1 MKVLHTALL
10 AAVLS
15 ALAPGKSE
23 AGLLL
28 SAWLDGKQEG
38 LDSVK
43 AKGVVGIKL
52 NDAMDSAQV
61 YGAFNNLSG
70 PITSAH
76 LHAGPRGIN
85 GPPAVTITG
94 WLKGNS
100 IATTW
105 GPIARS
111 TVDSLLRGLFY
122 VNVHTAAHPN
132 GEIRGQVELERD
144 LQFTAEIKGRF
155 EKDSVATA
163 AEGIGFFQLSA
174 DDSTLSTWVV
184 YRYPVE
190 DEADTLTM
198 AHFHIGPKGE
208 NGPVAIDLT
217 ADTSAGF
224 MMAKKSLTS
233 PMNGI
238 TSAAFLDSLKKG
250 SVYINFHSKKHA
262 GGLMRGQ
269 LTASQERFFPSILK
283 GNTAGVPPKGLAI
296 TYLSDDGKMLWVRA
310 SYTGLTG
317 SVTAAH
323 LHKGTPVVVPIDSAM
338 ISATGIAAEI
348 PLDAVPT
355 AGFTAAGFI
364 ADLMMGSIYL
374 NVHTVANPG
383 GEISGALKL
392 PARIGSAFSL
402 EGAQEVPAV
411 ATKAFGAG
419 VVSMDQDSLN
429 VRYALVADSL
439 DSIFTMA
446 HFHKQAAGASGGVVF
461 DIGKSF
467 AMNGDSMS
475 GLWAN
480 ALWTPRNTPNP
491 FTKALASSLL
501 ADSLYVNIHTARNA
515 GGAIRGQI
523 MDRKAVPVAIFGRMP
538 KARAGFASLIPL
550 SGGKAIR
557 FQGEPGRT
565 LAVRVVAMNG
575 KVLEEKSVKLNA
587 AGASAA
593 MELNRLRQ
601 GLYGV
606 IWEDKGQQASAK
618 FLRR

>member
-1 MKVLHTALL
+1 MFPPGTAQFTFQPHTGPGPIQGGDMKVLRTALL
-10 AAVLS
+10 AAGLLAS
-15 ALAPGKSE
+15 APGKPE

-52 NDAMDSAQV
+52 NDAMDSALV

-76 LHAGPRGIN
+76 LHAGVRGIN
-85 GPPAVTITG
+85 GPPVVTITG

-105 GPIARS
+105 APIARS

-184 YRYPVE
+184 YRYPAE

-198 AHFHIGPKGE
+198 AHFHVGPKGE

-348 PLDAVPT
+348 PRGGIHRRSDDGLDLLERAYRGESGRRDQRPPEAARAHRLGLQ
-355 AGFTAAGFI
+355 AGRRAG
-364 ADLMMGSIYL
+364 S
-374 NVHTVANPG
+374 PG
-383 GEISGALKL
+383 GRDQGFRRGRGLHGSGQPERALCGGGGQ
-392 PARIGSAFSL
+392 PGFGFHPGAF
-402 EGAQEVPAV
+402 P
-411 ATKAFGAG
+411 
-419 VVSMDQDSLN
+419 
-429 VRYALVADSL
+429 
-439 DSIFTMA
+439 
-446 HFHKQAAGASGGVVF
+446 
-461 DIGKSF
+461 
-467 AMNGDSMS
+467 
-475 GLWAN
+475 
-480 ALWTPRNTPNP
+480 
-491 FTKALASSLL
+491 
-501 ADSLYVNIHTARNA
+501 
-515 GGAIRGQI
+515 
-523 MDRKAVPVAIFGRMP
+523 
-538 KARAGFASLIPL
+538 
-550 SGGKAIR
+550 
-557 FQGEPGRT
+557 
-565 LAVRVVAMNG
+565 
-575 KVLEEKSVKLNA
+575 
-587 AGASAA
+587 
-593 MELNRLRQ
+593 
-601 GLYGV
+601 
-606 IWEDKGQQASAK
+606 
-618 FLRR
+618 

>member
-1 MKVLHTALL
+1 MKVLRTALL
-10 AAVLS
+10 AAGLL
-15 ALAPGKSE
+15 ALAPGKPA

-28 SAWLDGKQEG
+28 SAWLDGGQAG

-52 NDAMDSAQV
+52 NDAMDSALV
-61 YGAFNNLSG
+61 YGAFNNLTG

-76 LHAGPRGIN
+76 FHPGKRGID
-85 GPPAVTITG
+85 GPPAITITG

-100 IATTW
+100 IASTW
-105 GPIARS
+105 APIPRS

-122 VNVHTAAHPN
+122 INVHTAAHPN

-144 LQFTAEIKGRF
+144 MQFSAEIRGRF

-184 YRYPVE
+184 YRYPAE
-190 DEADTLTM
+190 EEADTLTM

-217 ADTSAGF
+217 ADTSAGY
-224 MMAKKSLTS
+224 MMAGKSLVS

-238 TSAAFLDSLKKG
+238 TSAAFIDSLKKG
-250 SVYINFHSKKHA
+250 SVYVNFHSKKHP

-269 LTASQERFFPSILK
+269 LTATQERIFPSLLQDNVGGVHRK
-283 GNTAGVPPKGLAI
+283 GVAI
-296 TYLSDDGKMLWVRA
+296 TWLSNDGKKLIVRA
-310 SYTGLTG
+310 SYSGMTG

-323 LHKGTPVVVPIDSAM
+323 FHKATPVVVPIDSAT
-338 ISATGIAAEI
+338 ITATGIAAEI
-348 PLDAVPT
+348 ALDAVST
-355 AGFTAAGFI
+355 AGFTVEGFI
-364 ADLMMGSIYL
+364 ADLMKGDIYI
-374 NVHTVANPG
+374 NVHTMANPA
-383 GEISGALKL
+383 GEISGPLKL
-392 PARIGSAFSL
+392 PARIGSAFNL
-402 EGAQEVPAV
+402 EGAQETPAV

-419 VVSMDQDSLN
+419 VVSMDPDSLN
-429 VRYALVADSL
+429 VRYAVVADSL
-439 DSIFTMA
+439 DSAFTAA
-446 HFHKQAAGASGGVVF
+446 HFHKQAAGVAGGVVF

-467 AMNGDSMS
+467 TMNGDSLT
-475 GLWAN
+475 GLWASG
-480 ALWTPRNTPNP
+480 LWTPRNSPNP
-491 FTKALASSLL
+491 FTKALASALL
-501 ADSLYVNIHTARNA
+501 EDSLYINIHTAKNPA
-515 GGAIRGQI
+515 GAIRGQI
-523 MDRKAVPVAIFGRMP
+523 MDHKGVPVAIFGRMP

-557 FQGEPGRT
+557 FQGEAGRT
-565 LAVRVVAMNG
+565 LTVRVVAMNG
-575 KVLEEKSVKLNA
+575 KVLEEKSMRLNA
-587 AGASAA
+587 AGSSAA
-593 MELNRLRQ
+593 MELNGLRQ

-606 IWEDKGQQASAK
+606 IWEDKGVQGSAK